1 MSARIGTDTVRAA
14 RVMVDAFRLPTTS
27 HDADGALSG
36 ILDGLAELVRVDAS
50 AVYIVDRK
58 GRRLWRSMA
67 RGCDA
72 LPEPRITAPFEGQGP
87 IGSVLASGRPLHL
100 TGDAPQV
107 SERRAC
113 ARSRLLVPIRGTNDR
128 VLGVLDV
135 WSDDP
140 EGYAPEAAE
149 LLTTYGLAVA
159 GAIEGARL
167 QAEVSRKRRMD
178 VDLELAR
185 QVMEE
190 LLPNNAPALSG
201 FDIAGSHATSRE
213 VGGDYYEFIPLGDDR
228 WGIVIADVVGKGISA
243 ALLVSAIRA
252 SIYALVGHDL
262 AVRSILRRANRFFN
276 ESVESGK
283 FVTLFYGVLDVR
295 HRRLLYSN
303 AGHVPPVLLRRGGGV
318 ELLEDGGVPL
328 GLFPAPRY
336 VDGYAILHEGDVLV
350 LYTDG
355 VVEAMDRDERPYGLD
370 RFVAMLAR
378 ARDGGAA
385 DMCGVVM
392 DDVRQH
398 LAGSYTDDCSLV
410 VLKAVSDA

>member
-1 MSARIGTDTVRAA
+1 
-14 RVMVDAFRLPTTS
+14 MVDAFRLPTTS

-36 ILDGLAELVRVDAS
+36 ILDGLAELVRLDAS

-58 GRRLWRSMA
+58 GRRLRRSMA

-107 SERRAC
+107 SEGRAC

-140 EGYAPEAAE
+140 DGYAPEAAE

-252 SIYALVGHDL
+252 SIYAWWGTTWRCAPFSAGPTVSSTS
-262 AVRSILRRANRFFN
+262 RWSRA
-276 ESVESGK
+276 SS
-283 FVTLFYGVLDVR
+283 
-295 HRRLLYSN
+295 
-303 AGHVPPVLLRRGGGV
+303 
-318 ELLEDGGVPL
+318 
-328 GLFPAPRY
+328 
-336 VDGYAILHEGDVLV
+336 
-350 LYTDG
+350 
-355 VVEAMDRDERPYGLD
+355 
-370 RFVAMLAR
+370 
-378 ARDGGAA
+378 
-385 DMCGVVM
+385 
-392 DDVRQH
+392 
-398 LAGSYTDDCSLV
+398 
-410 VLKAVSDA
+410 